1 MSTMQHVS
9 LFGYGRTTRSIAK
22 RFGPMSFYDD
32 HVHKPFVDDQGNR
45 VLRSD
50 MFDPHRSDLEIP
62 SPGIPPT
69 HPLITQARHLTS
81 EYDLFLSPDAA
92 APFALRPAPYQVWIT
107 GTNGKTTTTQMTA
120 HLLADKGAIAGGNIG
135 VPLADLDPNASIWVL
150 ETSSFTLHYTR
161 QAAPKLYIVLPI
173 TPDHIAWH
181 GNEAAYVADKLS
193 ALSRMC
199 EGDVAIVPRRF
210 ANTLATKAFVIPYD
224 TAEDL
229 AKHFGFD
236 TARIR
241 FSGAFLLDAL
251 LAMAVDNILFDRTDY
266 DRIDA
271 FTLDPHR
278 QERFYDKRGRL
289 WINDTKATN
298 IDATVAALRT
308 FGDKPVHLIL
318 GGDDKGVELSP
329 LFDALADYSVTV
341 YAVGRNAGRLV
352 GLAQQYR
359 IPVYNAETVEHAV
372 QLIDQD
378 LDGESVALLSPAA
391 ASLDQFDSYAHRG
404 EVFKRSVAD
413 LS

>member
-1 MSTMQHVS
+1 MLHVS

-32 HVHKPFVDDQGNR
+32 HVHKPFVDEGGNR

-50 MFDPHRSDLEIP
+50 SFDPRRSDLEIP

-69 HPLITQARHLTS
+69 HPLIMQARHLLS
-81 EYDLFLSPDAA
+81 EYDLFLSPDAPV
-92 APFALRPAPYQVWIT
+92 PFALRSVPCQVWIT

-120 HLLADKGAIAGGNIG
+120 HLLADKGAAAGGNIG
-135 VPLADLDPNASIWVL
+135 VPLAELDPNAPFWIL

-181 GNEAAYVADKLS
+181 GSEAAYVADKLS
-193 ALSRMC
+193 ALSRMR

-210 ANTLATKAFVIPYD
+210 ANTLATKAFIIPYD
-224 TAEDL
+224 TPEDL
-229 AKHFGFD
+229 TEYFGFD
-236 TARIR
+236 TAHIR
-241 FSGAFLLDAL
+241 FRGAFLLDAL
-251 LAMAVDNILFDRTDY
+251 LAMAVDKILFDRTDY
-266 DRIDA
+266 DRINA

-289 WINDTKATN
+289 WVNDTKATN

-341 YAVGRNAGRLV
+341 YAVGHNAPRLIE
-352 GLAQQYR
+352 LAHRYR
-359 IPVYNAETVEHAV
+359 IPIYNAETVEHAV
-372 QLIDQD
+372 RLIDKA

-404 EVFKRSVAD
+404 EVFKQSVAN